1 MSHITHGME
10 HRLVTYVCDIRSH
23 FDPNSKPCRGNLLN
37 HMGGFFANVITD
49 NGRRISYKAPFCCYA
64 LKEYENAA
72 DKVGQAS
79 TCCPPWNC
87 ANRYLLPQLE
97 LTNKA

>member
-1 MSHITHGME
+1 VIVELLT
-10 HRLVTYVCDIRSH
+10 
-23 FDPNSKPCRGNLLN
+23 CRGNMLN
-37 HMGGFFANVITD
+37 HMGGFFANAVTDDGRVI
-49 NGRRISYKAPFCCYA
+49 YKKPFCCYA